1 MHHSSSKVL
10 LSEHRQNKSVPP
22 RRYVRCNASHYH
34 NEKKFERWK
43 LFLQFYSQNYKI
55 SKGSLTDTWNAKGL
69 KSAFSIYL
77 GLADLIKFSIAQDIF
92 SLSGFTGN
100 YLDKTQILL
109 WSTSYCSIKPA
120 AVVTTTTG
128 VSRTTSL
135 KDNYKSLSA
144 KT

>member
-1 MHHSSSKVL
+1 MK
-10 LSEHRQNKSVPP
+10 
-22 RRYVRCNASHYH
+22 
-34 NEKKFERWK
+34 
-43 LFLQFYSQNYKI
+43 
-55 SKGSLTDTWNAKGL
+55 DTRNDKGL
-69 KSAFSIYL
+69 KSTFRVYL
-77 GLADLIKFSIAQDIF
+77 GLAKLIKFNITQDIF

-109 WSTSYCSIKPA
+109 GSTGHCSIKPA

-128 VSRTTSL
+128 VSRITSL